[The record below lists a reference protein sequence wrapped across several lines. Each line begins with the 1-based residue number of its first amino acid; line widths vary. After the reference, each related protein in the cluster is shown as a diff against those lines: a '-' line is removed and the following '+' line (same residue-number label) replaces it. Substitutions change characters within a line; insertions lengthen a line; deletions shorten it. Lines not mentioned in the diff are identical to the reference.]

1 MNNKKDVKFSID
13 NLTIVA
19 NFKGTDI
26 YYMFYSMF
34 VKNSDNNDSVTMRT
48 KNDFFDNSFMI
59 KEKVF
64 VQIDKLS
71 NKIRIEFN
79 PNKINK
85 DIVLDI
91 NFMLKFLTDIHF
103 TRIDLAIDLFNYN
116 IQDYNIID
124 IGNRK
129 KAYFYSRSN
138 QLETFYSGSNK
149 SSKYIRIYNKARE
162 QKIDDM
168 DWWRFE
174 LQLRDVYIDKY
185 LNNFDNFYKDIFVF
199 KYDCIDKL
207 NIDEIAMLDYL
218 LHDISRLD
226 KLSKNTKTKY
236 KKYIRELELLSIDF
250 FDDVLSLTLDRV
262 ANYLQSINKY
272 LTLPFNL

>member
-1 MNNKKDVKFSID
+1 MNKKDVKFSID

-19 NFKGTDI
+19 SFKSTDI
-26 YYMFYSMF
+26 YYLFYSMF
-34 VKNSDNNDSVTMRT
+34 VKNSENNDSVTMRT

-71 NKIRIEFN
+71 NKIRLEFN
-79 PNKINK
+79 PNKITN
-85 DIVLDI
+85 DIVNDI
-91 NFMLKFLTDIHF
+91 NFMLKFLDDVHF

-129 KAYFYSRSN
+129 KAYFYSRTN
-138 QLETFYSGSNK
+138 ELETFYSGSNK

-162 QKIDDM
+162 QKLDM

-226 KLSKNTKTKY
+226 KLSKNTRTKY

-250 FDDVLSLTLDRV
+250 FDDVLSISLDSV
-262 ANYLQSINKY
+262 TKYLQSISKN
-272 LTLPFNL
+272 LILPYSL